1 MALANAIG
9 TYRVTT
15 VLAPPGDTDI
25 PYPSDDGEPMA
36 ETEQQYNAITDAVF
50 ALQLLLKRLD
60 RAGTVRGD
68 CALYYDPRN
77 PTAYITPDVL
87 FVYDVQVPGMQGYA
101 PWVHRKVP
109 DMVMEIAAPSTYRDD
124 SGSKWVQYADLGIPE
139 YWQYDPH
146 QKYLDPYLQGWRL
159 AAGIYEPIPLQED
172 PGRGALVGKSEV
184 LATDWGMDLI
194 TGALRLWD
202 RTADHWFLTGHE
214 ADAAHQ
220 QAMERRVQAEATLQQ
235 AMERRVQAEATL
247 QQAMERRV
255 QAEATLQ
262 QAIERRVQAEQR
274 VTETNFQWAA
284 ERLASLRLILAL
296 SKLPR
301 DLMDQLDRH
310 ITAIG
315 SHLPAITLDTIPD
328 GLALWEAIRQHGGPT
343 AVSYEA
349 LRALLPDVPQADGES
364 RTSAGN
370 TC

>member
-68 CALYYDPRN
+68 CALYHDPHN

-220 QAMERRVQAEATLQQ
+220 QAMERRVQAE
-235 AMERRVQAEATL
+235 
-247 QQAMERRV
+247 
-255 QAEATLQ
+255 
-262 QAIERRVQAEQR
+262 QR

-349 LRALLPDVPQADGES
+349 LRALLPDVPQTDGES
-364 RTSAGN
+364 RTSAGS

>member
-36 ETEQQYNAITDAVF
+36 ETEQQYTAITDAVF
-50 ALQLLLKRLD
+50 ALQRLLKHLD

-146 QKYLDPYLQGWRL
+146 QKYLDPYLQGWQL
-159 AAGIYEPIPLQED
+159 AAGIYKPIPLQED

-184 LATDWGMDLI
+184 LATDWGMDLT

-202 RTADHWFLTGHE
+202 RTVDHWFLTGHE
-214 ADAAHQ
+214 ADAARQ
-220 QAMERRVQAEATLQQ
+220 QEMERLVQAEATLQQ
-235 AMERRVQAEATL
+235 ATARRIQAEVA
-247 QQAMERRV
+247 
-255 QAEATLQ
+255 LQ
-262 QAIERRVQAEQR
+262 QAIERRVQVEQR
-274 VTETNFQWAA
+274 VTETNFPWAT

-349 LRALLPDVPQADGES
+349 LRALLPDVPQTDGES
-364 RTSAGN
+364 RTSAGS